1 MNEKSAPRLI
11 WQLDQTDPSLAET
24 LRESLREVFDPE
36 LGLNV
41 IQLGLIRDAFLN
53 NNELKIK
60 MILTT
65 PYCPYAPA
73 MLEMTQKK
81 AQNVLNI
88 PTSVELEMQVW
99 DFSMM
104 EEGAAPDWG
113 LY

>member
-1 MNEKSAPRLI
+1 MNEKGNSRLF
-11 WQLDQTDPSLAET
+11 WQLDYSDPGLADK

-41 IQLGLIRDAFLN
+41 IQLGLIRDVFLN

-65 PYCPYAPA
+65 LYCPYAPV
-73 MLEMTQKK
+73 MLELTQKK
-81 AQNVLNI
+81 VQTALNI
-88 PTSVELEMQVW
+88 PASVELDMQVW
-99 DFSMM
+99 DFTMM
-104 EEGAAPDWG
+104 EEGSVPDWG